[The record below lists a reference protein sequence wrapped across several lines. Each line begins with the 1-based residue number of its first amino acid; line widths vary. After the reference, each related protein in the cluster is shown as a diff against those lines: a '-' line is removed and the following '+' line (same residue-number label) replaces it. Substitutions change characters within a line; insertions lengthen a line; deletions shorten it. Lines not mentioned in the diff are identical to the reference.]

1 MGRTDADGKDT
12 HDGNASSPVLVRDGG
27 KEKHDAESALF
38 RKAKASQHTK
48 SMQSERED

>member
-12 HDGNASSPVLVRDGG
+12 HDRNASSPVLVRDGG

-38 RKAKASQHTK
+38 RESEGK
-48 SMQSERED
+48 SADEEHAE